1 MKRRRAP
8 PAKTTILDLPVP
20 LESDDEEESDEGESD
35 DGEHADDAAAGAI
48 RMGRWAP
55 ISVARFYEMALT
67 SNGTRGRRRTGKD
80 PRAAT
85 EMGQNLVVVRG
96 RALHELRGRRAGALR
111 ELVRGDH
118 PHDRGEEGL
127 RRGERERRLRRL
139 LVLEEEA
146 AQVGRRVR
154 TAPLFALDDAWLL
167 RRLGAGRRRAELAA
181 QRVVRD
187 ELAELPVEPI
197 AARLALAPDI
207 EGKVARGRAAHAD
220 HRREV
225 RARFDL
231 ESPELFNPVPV
242 SIQDKEHTGQ
252 GGALT
257 LLHGCAAPPAP
268 RNHVPRRWLS
278 QYSAN
283 VRAASARPLK
293 TRPIASSP
301 VALKLT
307 SLSTSSTRGARP
319 ALIKRSCSRR
329 ATALR
334 FLSPAALTTLFSS
347 AVFAPPRPRCRR
359 RCISPSMSDS
369 SKSSSEVSSCAIA
382 RNAASLLSATLVSSR
397 ACIWDTA
404 AAGSP
409 DTRLRI

>member
-1 MKRRRAP
+1 MSSVAAALARCASSFVETIHTTGARRAFAVASVNDVFDVCWCSRRKRP
-8 PAKTTILDLPVP
+8 RSA
-20 LESDDEEESDEGESD
+20 DEYAQRRSL
-35 DGEHADDAAAGAI
+35 
-48 RMGRWAP
+48 R
-55 ISVARFYEMALT
+55 LT
-67 SNGTRGRRRTGKD
+67 TRGFFAGSAPAVGARSLPHNASCGTNLQSFQSNPSPLALRWRRTSK
-80 PRAAT
+80 AKW
-85 EMGQNLVVVRG
+85 
-96 RALHELRGRRAGALR
+96 HEDA
-111 ELVRGDH
+111 
-118 PHDRGEEGL
+118 PHTPTIA
-127 RRGERERRLRRL
+127 ERF
-139 LVLEEEA
+139 VH
-146 AQVGRRVR
+146 G
-154 TAPLFALDDAWLL
+154 
-167 RRLGAGRRRAELAA
+167 
-181 QRVVRD
+181 
-187 ELAELPVEPI
+187 
-197 AARLALAPDI
+197 
-207 EGKVARGRAAHAD
+207 
-220 HRREV
+220 
-225 RARFDL
+225 
-231 ESPELFNPVPV
+231 
-242 SIQDKEHTGQ
+242 
-252 GGALT
+252 LT

-347 AVFAPPRPRCRR
+347 TVFAPPRPRCRR